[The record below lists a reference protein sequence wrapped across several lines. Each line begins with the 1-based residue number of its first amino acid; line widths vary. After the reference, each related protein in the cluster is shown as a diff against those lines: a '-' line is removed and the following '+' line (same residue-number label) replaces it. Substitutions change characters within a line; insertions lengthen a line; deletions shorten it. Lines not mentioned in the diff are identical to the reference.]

1 MSREERQLSIDQ
13 IKDLRD
19 RGMITY
25 GEIAFVAGDLL
36 VAENVT
42 TQEKRII
49 GETKLLNESTRRV
62 LKG

>member
-19 RGMITY
+19 RGMITS